1 MDLDFESY
9 VLYENVRINVISMTA
24 SVDIYA
30 LVCMAV
36 VNRFQIL

>member
-1 MDLDFESY
+1 MDFESY
-9 VLYENVRINVISMTA
+9 VLYENVCINVISMTA

-36 VNRFQIL
+36 VNRLQIL